1 MSFGISST
9 LQSQYSPFANLN
21 LTSTQQTQIT
31 SLLQTDKTQGAST
44 NFAQVQS
51 QIKSVLTPSQ
61 QQTFQNDVQN
71 LKQQHSGHHHHHGGG
86 GESSSTADVLSP
98 AYDVQ
103 NQAAAADSVNQTTL
117 QNELLQFGSATT

>member
-21 LTSTQQTQIT
+21 LTSTQQTQIG
-31 SLLQTDKTQGAST
+31 SLLQSDQAQGTST
-44 NFAQVQS
+44 NFSQVQN
-51 QIKSVLTPSQ
+51 V
-61 QQTFQNDVQN
+61 VQN
-71 LKQQHSGHHHHHGGG
+71 KQQHSGHHHHHGGG

-103 NQAAAADSVNQTTL
+103 SQAAAADSVNQSTL
-117 QNELLQFGSATT
+117 QNELLQYGAATT